1 MENVDG
7 KFKIENCRM
16 RMWIE
21 NLRLIWGSNIIKFA
35 NPYCGKNYSSE
46 PITFKLISFLINRR
60 LGYQAAK
67 SPMMV
72 TEANT

>member
-1 MENVDG
+1 MEDCGWRIVDRD
-7 KFKIENCRM
+7 FKIDLEWYYLKIC
-16 RMWIE
+16 E
-21 NLRLIWGSNIIKFA
+21 FFL
-35 NPYCGKNYSSE
+35 GKNYSSE